1 MPPMG
6 FFLRKRSRQT
16 AQRASARFRI
26 PFCVFSILVF
36 GALNQ
41 RAENL
46 NPPEAGENFEIR
58 YLKAGDREKINILE
72 KLGAYWLVPSP
83 GKSIEYLKEA
93 LPLSRKL
100 NDKEVE
106 ANLLYQIGDLYDGL
120 RNDSQALE
128 YYQQAL
134 KTFSLMHVENKEQEK
149 KSKTFNFI
157 VVGVFFLAL
166 AALLFRY
173 YYQHRVFK
181 NELKRSAE
189 RQKNLEFESQLKTF
203 QSKVNPHFLYNALDS
218 LGGLSADKNGSA
230 LRDVITRLADLYRG
244 VFTATEIQTHTLA
257 NELVIIRD
265 YLEIEK
271 MILYDRLDY
280 HIQVSEKLLDF
291 KIMPLLIL
299 PLIENAVIHGIKK
312 KREGGCIRIDIAQE
326 DHSINIRIMDNGLGF
341 NPADIRSGFGLYS
354 VQERLKLFYERK
366 ARFCIDSSRGSGT
379 TIRLEVPD
387 A

>member
-1 MPPMG
+1 MG
-6 FFLRKRSRQT
+6 SFLRKRSRQT
-16 AQRASARFRI
+16 AQRASAKFRI
-26 PFCVFSILVF
+26 PFCVFGILLLGSINL
-36 GALNQ
+36 

-46 NPPEAGENFEIR
+46 NPPEAGENFEIK
-58 YLKAGDREKINILE
+58 YLKAGDREKINIL
-72 KLGAYWLVPSP
+72 KKSADYWLVQSP
-83 GKSIEYLKEA
+83 RKSIEYLKEA
-93 LPLSRKL
+93 LSLSRKL

-106 ANLLYQIGDLYDGL
+106 ATILYHIGDLYDGL
-120 RNDSQALE
+120 RNDSQALV

-134 KTFSLMHVENKEQEK
+134 KAFSLVHVEKKEQEK
-149 KSKTFNFI
+149 KSKTFNLI
-157 VVGVFFLAL
+157 VVGILFLAL
-166 AALLFRY
+166 AAVLFRY
-173 YYQHRVFK
+173 YYQHRVFQ

-189 RQKNLEFESQLKTF
+189 KQKNLQFESQLKTF

-244 VFTATEIQTHTLA
+244 VFKATEIQTHTLA
-257 NELVIIRD
+257 NELVMIRD